1 MKNLAYEKP
10 TIHVVSVSC
19 EDVVRTSL
27 DLSDIFFDG
36 YQNNDWL

>member
-10 TIHVVSVSC
+10 TINVISMVC

-27 DLSDIFFDG
+27 TSAEISFEGYFD
-36 YQNNDWL
+36 NEWI

>member
-10 TIHVVSVSC
+10 TMNIISMVC

-27 DLSDIFFDG
+27 TSDDISFDG
-36 YQNNDWL
+36 YFTNGWI